1 MPCGYLL
8 VRNDFPQCIRRQVA
22 PGDTLAD
29 MNEGFV
35 VSVSSK
41 ETPGVG
47 KVPRTEIVLVA
58 GHGVEGDY
66 HFGTKVRHRSR
77 VAKNPDQP
85 NLRQVH
91 LIHEELFEEL
101 ASEGITVEA
110 AAMGENV
117 TTRGI
122 ALLELATGTRLHL
135 GESAVVELTGLRNP
149 CNQLDAIDERL
160 LPAVGQK
167 QADGSILRKGGVM
180 GVVVTGGVVRPGDV
194 IRVMEG
200 GGGRLEPV

>member
-1 MPCGYLL
+1 MSDG
-8 VRNDFPQCIRRQVA
+8 V
-22 PGDTLAD
+22 
-29 MNEGFV
+29 V

-47 KVPRTEIVLVA
+47 KVPRGEIVLVA

-91 LIHEELFEEL
+91 LIHEELFGEL
-101 ASEGITVEA
+101 AAEGLAVSA

-122 ALLELATGTRLHL
+122 ALLELPTGTRLHL
-135 GESAVVELTGLRNP
+135 GDTAIVELTGLRNP
-149 CNQLDAIDERL
+149 CNQLDAIDARL
-160 LPAVGQK
+160 LPAVAQK
-167 QADGSILRKGGVM
+167 QDDGSILRKGGVM
-180 GVVVTGGVVRPGDV
+180 GVVVTGGVVRPGDA
-194 IRVMEG
+194 IRVVTGVG
-200 GGGRLEPV
+200 GPLEPV

>member
-1 MPCGYLL
+1 MRESARVARRTLM
-8 VRNDFPQCIRRQVA
+8 RMNDGVI
-22 PGDTLAD
+22 
-29 MNEGFV
+29 

-47 KVPRTEIVLVA
+47 KVPREEIVLVA

-91 LIHEELFEEL
+91 LIHAELFEEMADL
-101 ASEGITVEA
+101 GIEVGP

-117 TTRGI
+117 TTRGV
-122 ALLELATGTRLHL
+122 ALLELPTGTRLQL
-135 GESAVVELTGLRNP
+135 GESAVVEITGLRNP
-149 CNQLDAIDERL
+149 CNQLDGLDERL
-160 LPAVGQK
+160 LPAVAQK
-167 QADGSILRKGGVM
+167 QSDGSIVRKGGVM

-194 IRVMEG
+194 IRVEAGSG
-200 GGGRLEPV
+200 GQLEPV

>member
-1 MPCGYLL
+1 MTDG
-8 VRNDFPQCIRRQVA
+8 V
-22 PGDTLAD
+22 
-29 MNEGFV
+29 V

-47 KVPRTEIVLVA
+47 KVRREAIVLVE
-58 GHGVEGDY
+58 GRGVEGDY

-91 LIHEELFEEL
+91 LIHEELFAEL
-101 ASEGITVEA
+101 AAEGIEVGA
-110 AAMGENV
+110 AAMGENI

-122 ALLELATGTRLHL
+122 SLLELPTGTRLHL
-135 GESAVVELTGLRNP
+135 GETAVVELTGLRNP
-149 CNQLDAIDERL
+149 CNQLDRIDVRL
-160 LPAVGQK
+160 LPAVAQK

-180 GVVVTGGVVRPGDV
+180 GVVVTGGMVRPGDA
-194 IRVMEG
+194 IRVALGAGE
-200 GGGRLEPV
+200 RLEPV